1 MRLKDEEAVLA
12 KREGESLGQ
21 PVQKPGSREGRG
33 HLGKCVKVA
42 TPAKQREMGVM
53 RSEKGQR
60 PG

>member
-1 MRLKDEEAVLA
+1 M
-12 KREGESLGQ
+12 GQ

-42 TPAKQREMGVM
+42 TAAKQREMGVM
-53 RSEKGQR
+53 QSEKGQR